1 MKSKLHIFLFTI
13 LFLGLSCGDDGEPD
27 VTVVPEA
34 DRNEQQVI
42 DNDSL
47 LGYLQTH
54 YINSSFLINNQ
65 KMKIRFALLRKYLLF
80 QLKLQKVQ
88 QMNEQLVKTILLLEL
103 GLHL

>member
-54 YINSSFLINNQ
+54 
-65 KMKIRFALLRKYLLF
+65 
-80 QLKLQKVQ
+80 
-88 QMNEQLVKTILLLEL
+88 
-103 GLHL
+103 